1 MNFFLFSGFLRLMWI
16 SSVRLALHSS
26 LNLMLFYDYMI
37 ICDYCEYLCIS
48 VFFFPFANVCSTHVL
63 NCYDKSKLFRDYMI
77 ICDCC
82 DYLCISVCF
91 FHLQMYVIYMS
102 SITLTNQNFQI
113 LFLWKQ
119 FVVVMK
125 CGNVYEN
132 LNYISARHVIVQ
144 QIFLLVLLQAVL
156 IL

>member
-91 FHLQMYVIYMS
+91 FSFANVCNIHVLNHSDKTFRYC
-102 SITLTNQNFQI
+102 F
-113 LFLWKQ
+113 F
-119 FVVVMK
+119 
-125 CGNVYEN
+125 GNN
-132 LNYISARHVIVQ
+132 L
-144 QIFLLVLLQAVL
+144 L
-156 IL
+156 